1 MAVPNTTDFSMQD
14 VADFIDPPTSTPTI
28 SQLIADANATTPSQ
42 WDSEY
47 SGSKNSLL
55 NFRNYGNTPIPI
67 PTNPSYALSS
77 MTAGSE
83 KYLSFSGFPPYTS
96 LIGGFVSND
105 GRHGII
111 VGFNG
116 NRYYFGYYSYNIA
129 FQSDTIYY
137 NNTSASIVGY
147 VEVNASTVCSMS
159 KDQQRIQVLG
169 MNAAGY
175 QMCETIYLSNNYPS
189 FGTPLSVAQTQIA
202 TLSNTNYSRNASYV
216 SQMSDNLFGYVA
228 INNSYKKQLFIGR
241 GLYTESTIATANF
254 GSYSNGFNALGGS
267 FMDNTNQSTYNP
279 IATLGGEDEYVLL
292 YDNTANGTDR
302 LYMYEIGPLPS
313 NYLDNNTEQSLSF
326 GNFGGNVAN
335 MNVPNVNKL
344 ILYQATSQGI
354 QITDKNTN
362 F

>member
-1 MAVPNTTDFSMQD
+1 MAVPNTTTFSMQD

-47 SGSKNSLL
+47 SGSKDSLL

-147 VEVNASTVCSMS
+147 VQVNASTVCSMS

-267 FMDNTNQSTYNP
+267 FMDNTNQGTYNP
-279 IATLGGEDEYVLL
+279 IATLGGEDEYVLI
-292 YDNTANGTDR
+292 YDNTSNSDR
-302 LYMYEIGPLPS
+302 LYMYEISPLPLNS
-313 NYLDNNTEQSLSF
+313 LDDSTEQSLSF

-344 ILYQATSQGI
+344 ILYQTTSQGI